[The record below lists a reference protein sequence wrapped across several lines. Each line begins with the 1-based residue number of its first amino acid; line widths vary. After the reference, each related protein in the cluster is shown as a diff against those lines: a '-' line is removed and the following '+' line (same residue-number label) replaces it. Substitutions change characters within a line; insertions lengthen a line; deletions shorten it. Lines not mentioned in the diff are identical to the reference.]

1 MFSFID
7 AIPAKQTI
15 SRSESLNVLGGVVNS
30 GDDTS
35 TDISLWG
42 RYDRD
47 WRRLE
52 TQWFEIRK
60 NEHKHLYYTLRPET
74 ISTCFGD
81 EEIDEIELAI
91 SDSEPIKPGVI
102 VFIE

>member
-15 SRSESLNVLGGVVNS
+15 SRIESLNVLGGVVNS

-35 TDISLWG
+35 AGITLWG
-42 RYDRD
+42 RVDNEWKPLVTKR
-47 WRRLE
+47 
-52 TQWFEIRK
+52 FEVGK
-60 NEHKHLYYTLRPET
+60 NEHKHLYYTLRPEMLFA
-74 ISTCFGD
+74 CFGD

-91 SDSEPIKPGVI
+91 SDTEPTKPGVS
-102 VFIE
+102 VFVE

>member
-7 AIPAKQTI
+7 TIPAKQTI
-15 SRSESLNVLGGVVNS
+15 SRTDSLNVLGGVANS

-35 TDISLWG
+35 ADITLWG
-42 RYDRD
+42 RVDRD

-52 TQWFEIRK
+52 TQRLEIRK
-60 NEHKHLYYTLRPET
+60 NEHKHLYFTLRPEM
-74 ISTCFGD
+74 IFACFD
-81 EEIDEIELAI
+81 DSDIEEIELAI
-91 SDSEPIKPGVI
+91 SDSEPRKPGVI